1 MGDPSRSSVF
11 RPRRGTYRFEFHG
24 GFLRGMRSKYN
35 KYTLCGI
42 PPAFLFLGGGSPCK
56 FPWKLPRVPWEL
68 RRIHFKP
75 SKFPCNTCATVFL
88 VEAFIAST
96 EAFIASTEASML
108 PWKFTRFHGS
118 FHGRFH
124 GSLRG
129 CPWKLIPRTLPRK
142 FAEASA
148 EASMDARGSCFHG
161 SFHGSFRKI
170 PRKFP

>member
-96 EAFIASTEASML
+96 EAFIASTEASMASTEVFIASTEVSIA
-108 PWKFTRFHGS
+108 PT
-118 FHGRFH
+118 
-124 GSLRG
+124 
-129 CPWKLIPRTLPRK
+129 
-142 FAEASA
+142 EASI
-148 EASMDARGSCFHG
+148 ASTEPYADAHESCFHG
-161 SFHGSFRKI
+161 SFHGSFRGCRWELL
-170 PRKFP
+170 PRKLPWKLARKLPWI